1 MNPFKL
7 ILATSSTFGDYPLFR
22 SKLDHLLQNQGEVEI
37 CTGFSKAG
45 DALAAQYAAERPV
58 TIKVFDPGFRGMY
71 RALVYAEAALFYHDG
86 VSAGVSKYIQEARD
100 CRLRVKVVT
109 FEAVKTD
116 SSKLSPPPSMEAP
129 KQGSPSTVAGIA
141 QAYGYPDVTLTTPD
155 STADDRTPNELDAA
169 IPAGRPRKRGE
180 IVVAGEELIPDAK
193 PKKRKPASSGQTD
206 FKHDYKKIYHA
217 AHAQWFQREYPHSFK
232 DGFYTP
238 KNKVPD
244 VTTANGLASFI
255 IDHCAWCG
263 NYANRVNVMG
273 RQIGGI
279 TKTRS
284 GATFDDRKFIKAS
297 TKKGT
302 ADMDLIINS
311 KNIKVEIKIGS
322 DTQKKD
328 QQKQEAKIKQAGG
341 IYVIWG
347 SVDQYLDYFYTL
359 TSQGDIFGA

>member
-7 ILATSSTFGDYPLFR
+7 IIATSASFTDYDLLR

-71 RALVYAEAALFYHDG
+71 RALVYAEAALFFYEG
-86 VSAGVSKYIQEARD
+86 SSAGITKYIQEARD

-109 FEAVKTD
+109 FEAVKGYIETI
-116 SSKLSPPPSMEAP
+116 PPSNGTADRDVVKRDTP
-129 KQGSPSTVAGIA
+129 KQG
-141 QAYGYPDVTLTTPD
+141 TPPN
-155 STADDRTPNELDAA
+155 STANDHTPNELDAA

-180 IVVAGEELIPDAK
+180 IVVGGETLIPDAK

-255 IDHCAWCG
+255 IDHCAWTG

-302 ADMDLIINS
+302 ADVDILI
-311 KNIKVEIKIGS
+311 KGVNIKCEIKIGADS
-322 DTQKKD
+322 QSPD

-359 TSQGDIFGA
+359 TVQQDIFPA

>member
-7 ILATSSTFGDYPLFR
+7 IIATSASFTDYDLFR

-71 RALVYAEAALFYHDG
+71 RALVYAEAALFFYEG
-86 VSAGVSKYIQEARD
+86 SSAGITKYIQEARD
-100 CRLRVKVVT
+100 CRLRVKVVLFDKSHIT
-109 FEAVKTD
+109 
-116 SSKLSPPPSMEAP
+116 PPGA
-129 KQGSPSTVAGIA
+129 GVA
-141 QAYGYPDVTLTTPD
+141 
-155 STADDRTPNELDAA
+155 PNELDAA
-169 IPAGRPRKRGE
+169 IPAGRPRKRGD

-206 FKHDYKKIYHA
+206 FKHDYKKIYHS
-217 AHAQWFQREYPHSFK
+217 AHEQWFLKEYPHAWK

-255 IDHCAWCG
+255 IDHCAWTG

-302 ADMDLIINS
+302 ADVDILI
-311 KNIKVEIKIGS
+311 KGVNIKCEIKIGADS
-322 DTQKKD
+322 QSPD

-359 TSQGDIFGA
+359 TSQGDIFST

>member
-7 ILATSSTFGDYPLFR
+7 ILATSASFTDYDLFR
-22 SKLDHLLQNQGEVEI
+22 SKLDHLLQNQGEVEL

-58 TIKVFDPGFRGMY
+58 SIRVFDPGFRGMY
-71 RALVYAEAALFYHDG
+71 RALVYAEAACFFHDG
-86 VSAGVSKYIQEARD
+86 SSSGIKKYIEESRQ
-100 CRLRVKVVT
+100 CRLRVKVIHFT
-109 FEAVKTD
+109 
-116 SSKLSPPPSMEAP
+116 PP
-129 KQGSPSTVAGIA
+129 
-141 QAYGYPDVTLTTPD
+141 
-155 STADDRTPNELDAA
+155 PNELDAA

-302 ADMDLIINS
+302 ADLDLIINS

-328 QQKQEAKIKQAGG
+328 QEKQETKIKKAGG

-359 TSQGDIFGA
+359 TVQQDIFPT